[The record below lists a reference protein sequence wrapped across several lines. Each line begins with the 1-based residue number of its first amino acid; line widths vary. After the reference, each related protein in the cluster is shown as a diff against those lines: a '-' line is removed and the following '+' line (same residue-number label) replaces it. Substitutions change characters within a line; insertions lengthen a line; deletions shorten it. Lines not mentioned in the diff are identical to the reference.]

1 MITIIALLL
10 ITVASAYF
18 DLRKRIIPNLLVVI
32 GLIMG
37 TGFSVYFRGWIIT
50 VEALAYCILAAVI
63 MYLFYLKGYL
73 GAGDVKLYAMLPVF
87 TNSNN
92 LLILYFC
99 IFCVAAVL
107 GLGSILLL
115 PSNRK
120 KLNEY
125 LESVFRVFICRF
137 PKPMYV
143 PRMEFGRIP
152 MAVPLAIGV
161 AASIILDNMG
171 FIDFYP

>member
-1 MITIIALLL
+1 M
-10 ITVASAYF
+10 TVVA
-18 DLRKRIIPNLLVVI
+18 V
-32 GLIMG
+32 
-37 TGFSVYFRGWIIT
+37 
-50 VEALAYCILAAVI
+50 AYCFLVAVI
-63 MYLFYLKGYL
+63 LYPFYLKGCL
-73 GAGDVKLYAMLPVF
+73 GAGDVKLYAILPVF
-87 TNSNN
+87 ANCGN

-107 GLGSILLL
+107 GLGNILLL

-120 KLNEY
+120 KLYEY
-125 LESVFRVFICRF
+125 LESVFHIFICRF
-137 PKPMYV
+137 PEPMYI

-161 AASIILDNMG
+161 AASIVLDNTG